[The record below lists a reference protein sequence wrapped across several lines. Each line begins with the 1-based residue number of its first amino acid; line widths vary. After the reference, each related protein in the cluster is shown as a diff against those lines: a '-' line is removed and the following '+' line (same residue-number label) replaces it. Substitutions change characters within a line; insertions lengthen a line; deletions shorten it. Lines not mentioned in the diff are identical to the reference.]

1 MATKTISRKALQDI
15 ITQAHSL
22 SYRSFGA
29 MFLEKHWFKQGHYG
43 NDGGLYIEHGY
54 ETLDETIVPISKL
67 VVGAKLKEK
76 HPLRQAGV
84 LSIPRL
90 AKQSFVGGQAW
101 LADDVQVTVKKFM
114 EHVARFLMDN
124 EQHVEVFA
132 GIYENKL
139 TNTNVFGVYI
149 MLKEEYEKPFAWE
162 ITIDD
167 HDLVTAMS
175 DNCVFMK

>member
-1 MATKTISRKALQDI
+1 MTTKTISRKALQDI

-29 MFLEKHWFKQGHYG
+29 MFLEKHWWKQGRHG

-54 ETLDETIVPISKL
+54 ETDDEVIVPISKL

-76 HPLRQAGV
+76 HPLRQVGA
-84 LSIPRL
+84 LSITRMV
-90 AKQSFVGGQAW
+90 KQSFAGGQAW
-101 LADDVQVTVKKFM
+101 LADDVQVSTKLFI

-139 TNTNVFGVYI
+139 TSTNVFGIYI
-149 MLKEEYEKPFAWE
+149 MLKEEYERPFAWE
-162 ITIDD
+162 ITIDH
-167 HDLVTAMS
+167 HDLVQAMTG
-175 DNCVFMK
+175 NCVFMK